1 MPFLSRTNI
10 NINTPPIKMEEK
22 RYSEI
27 SAHKIQTPGNHPNER
42 MQHSEHDESL
52 ESRGGQIPA
61 SVDSPPKEREI

>member
-1 MPFLSRTNI
+1 
-10 NINTPPIKMEEK
+10 MEEK